1 MRRVWGL
8 RRDSRAVPK
17 YMWPRVWSKLKF
29 SEYELGWLQDEK
41 NIGKD
46 MIFPGRNG
54 TN

>member
-29 SEYELGWLQDEK
+29 SDTIQDGE
-41 NIGKD
+41 NSGED
-46 MIFPGRNG
+46 MIFLGRSA
-54 TN
+54 TH